1 MGITGQR
8 VLGVLC
14 LGRIVLLFLQL
25 VFQHGWMT
33 QELLLVEKVAK
44 LLKQI
49 QRKYIHIVDRANEI
63 RLELLYLATD
73 VILLL
78 CRILVDEEVIEQVAV
93 LRVLE
98 TRAVQFI
105 IVISH

>member
-1 MGITGQR
+1 MAQK
-8 VLGVLC
+8 
-14 LGRIVLLFLQL
+14 
-25 VFQHGWMT
+25 
-33 QELLLVEKVAK
+33 LLLVEKVAK

-49 QRKYIHIVDRANEI
+49 QRKHIHVVDRANEI
-63 RLELLYLATD
+63 RLELLYLPTD

-78 CRILVDEEVIEQVAV
+78 CRILVDEEVIEQIAV

-98 TRAVQFI
+98 PGLFSLSSSSF